1 MAKRNLSQLRSWF
14 TQAKETP
21 DQPAAPSPFPS
32 TPVATGLAAN
42 LALGLAHVKQLADS
56 RMQEYFGKG
65 AFQMPDP
72 QLYDD
77 DSPLFVALRDWGL
90 SPEEYLTLMIA
101 LAPHLQPTIYD
112 TILQKHLPKGGD
124 FPEFGGVKG
133 VNFRATMPTGD
144 TVLFL
149 LNGTDLT
156 GRLRTKKGILSGES
170 RLMKEQVLLLE
181 EPKEGEPDTAGRLSV
196 AKEFVEM
203 FLLGLEWRPR
213 FTGEFPAQLI
223 TTAMSWKELIVSE
236 NTRQELDILHS
247 WLQHEQTLWTDAIL
261 KHRIKKGYRAL
272 FFGPP
277 GTGKTLAAT
286 LLGKRFNKAV
296 YRVDLSQMVSKYI
309 GETSKIAGKLFDIAE
324 NKNWILF
331 FDEADALFGKRTAV
345 GSSHDRYANQDIS
358 YLLQRVEDYNGLV
371 ILASNFKNNIDAA
384 FMRRFQSVINF
395 TMPDVT
401 ERLQLWQQTKP
412 VIVGLAEDVSLPE
425 FAEKYELSGAAILNV
440 LHICTVRALADK
452 SKITKALLLDEIR
465 KEYAKENKT
474 I

>member
-21 DQPAAPSPFPS
+21 DPPAAPSPFPS

-42 LALGLAHVKQLADS
+42 LSLGLAHVKQLADS
-56 RMQEYFGKG
+56 RLQEYFGKG
-65 AFQMPDP
+65 IFQMPDP

-77 DSPLFVALRDWGL
+77 GSPLFVALRDWGL

-101 LAPHLQPTIYD
+101 LAPHLQPNIYD
-112 TILQKHLPKGGD
+112 TVLQKHLPKGGE

-133 VNFRATMPTGD
+133 VSFRATMPTGD

-156 GRLRTKKGILSGES
+156 GRLRTKRSILSGES
-170 RLMKEQVLLLE
+170 RLIKEQVLLLE
-181 EPKEGEPDTAGRLSV
+181 ESKEGEPDTSGRLSV

-203 FLLGLEWRPR
+203 FLLGREWHPR
-213 FTGEFPAQLI
+213 FTSEFPAQLI
-223 TTAMSWKELIVSE
+223 TTAMSWKDLIVSE
-236 NTRQELDILHS
+236 NTRQELEILHS

-309 GETSKIAGKLFDIAE
+309 GETSKIASKLFDIAE

-331 FDEADALFGKRTAV
+331 FDEADALFGKRTSV

-371 ILASNFKNNIDAA
+371 ILASN
-384 FMRRFQSVINF
+384 
-395 TMPDVT
+395 
-401 ERLQLWQQTKP
+401 
-412 VIVGLAEDVSLPE
+412 
-425 FAEKYELSGAAILNV
+425 
-440 LHICTVRALADK
+440 
-452 SKITKALLLDEIR
+452 
-465 KEYAKENKT
+465 
-474 I
+474 